1 MFCISFSVS
10 ISRYKDSD
18 YSNITNNYPQK
29 FNNYSNKMHNLLYN
43 PSFCQFQMTQNY
55 SPTTLSVSLIS
66 NKKSAESTRPLRRIY
81 NSSVCYF
88 TIMTLPSLIIMPLAS
103 LATRPCR
110 S

>member
-1 MFCISFSVS
+1 MFCISFRVS

-55 SPTTLSVSLIS
+55 RPTTSCVSLGS
-66 NKKSAESTRPLRRIY
+66 NKKRAQRALAP
-81 NSSVCYF
+81 CAAF
-88 TIMTLPSLIIMPLAS
+88 TI
-103 LATRPCR
+103 RR
-110 S
+110 SVTSRS